1 MAVTRMVIHVWLR
14 RIMGLKTLRAMLYRK
29 SKYGLSRP
37 INLSEV
43 QMLLVTS
50 IIAAVLTI
58 IFVKLS
64 FAVIALRRKNKVGL
78 GSGGYEDLEK
88 AIRAQGNF
96 AEYVPFG
103 IILIACLE
111 LNGAPWWLV
120 TIPGITLTIGR
131 LFHAVGMHE
140 PPPNFGKR
148 VTGMK
153 FTFNTLI
160 TLVILNL
167 AWAIYQLLGK
177 LM

>member
-1 MAVTRMVIHVWLR
+1 
-14 RIMGLKTLRAMLYRK
+14 
-29 SKYGLSRP
+29 
-37 INLSEV
+37 
-43 QMLLVTS
+43 MLLVTS

-64 FAVIALRRKNKVGL
+64 FAVIGLMRKNKVGL
-78 GSGGYEDLEK
+78 GSGGHDDLER

-120 TIPGITLTIGR
+120 AIPGITLIIGR
-131 LFHAVGMHE
+131 LFHAKGINE
-140 PPPNFGKR
+140 PPPNFSNR
-148 VTGMK
+148 VRGMK

-160 TLVILNL
+160 TLVMLNL
-167 AWAIYQLLGK
+167 AWTMYK
-177 LM
+177 LVVQ